1 MRVMHSRRLL
11 VATLA
16 LALGLTGCASGGGG
30 GGSADGPRRGGS
42 NRIIADELVDIQQ
55 LDAYQAIQRLRGQW
69 LRTRGGNPPQ
79 VMLDGIRQPGGLE
92 SLRSMRIADI
102 EEMRFLSSTD
112 ATNRF
117 GTGFDGG
124 AILITTK
131 R

>member
-1 MRVMHSRRLL
+1 MRVIHSRRLC
-11 VATLA
+11 VAALA

-30 GGSADGPRRGGS
+30 GSDGPRRGGA

-55 LDAYQAIQRLRGQW
+55 LDALQAIQRLRGQW

-79 VMLDGIRQPGGLE
+79 VLLDGIRQPGGID
-92 SLRSMRIADI
+92 SLSSFRIADI
-102 EEMRFLSSTD
+102 QEMRFLNSTD